1 MPCKETSSQCAIYLD
16 TNERLVEFN
25 FSKITCNK
33 EIGGGTGFSEYCQ
46 GMGVDKILEIEFG
59 VLSQSFDLKETEDQ
73 FFLYLEWSALRA
85 GIIQYLGKE
94 PDFDIERYQIAAI
107 DFSEEGVKIR
117 QVIKPPQEMPKVVSC
132 LTRSN

>member
-1 MPCKETSSQCAIYLD
+1 LD
-16 TNERLVEFN
+16 TNECLVNFD
-25 FSKITCNK
+25 FSKITCSK

-46 GMGVDKILEIEFG
+46 GTNAEKILEIEFES
-59 VLSQSFDLKETEDQ
+59 LSQNLKLKDSEDR

-94 PDFDIERYQIAAI
+94 PDFDPERYQIALI
-107 DFSEEGVKIR
+107 DYSEEGVTIR
-117 QVIKPPQEMPKVVSC
+117 QVIKPPQEMPKIVSC